1 MKYSTTVVGL
11 DVHKKTIV
19 ASVLPA
25 GGDVV
30 TERATIENNPAAVA
44 KLVKKIGL
52 RGGAIE
58 FVYEAGPCGYETHRQ
73 IAGLGY
79 PCFVIAPALTPV
91 RPGDHVK
98 TDSRDADKLARYHRA
113 GELTVIRVPTCEEEA
128 ARDLPRAREDAVIDR
143 LRSRHRLS
151 RFMLRQGRIFQDA
164 KRAWGV
170 KHKQWL
176 QTQKFEWPALK
187 QTFEA
192 GMRAV
197 DDADARLAALN
208 RQLEDLS
215 LQEPYQTP
223 VKFLRCLRG
232 IDTLSAL
239 TLVVEAQDFKRF
251 EGARAFMSYTGA
263 VGREHS
269 SGDRIRRGSITKA
282 GNAHIRR
289 ILVESAWSYRRGGLS
304 ATAQKRRE
312 GCPAEVVRIARAAE
326 ARLHRKFA
334 RMVAQNKPSQ
344 VAVTA
349 VARELA
355 GFIWSIARHFPT
367 AATA

>member
-1 MKYSTTVVGL
+1 MNYSTTIIGL

-25 GGDVV
+25 GSDVV
-30 TERATIENNPAAVA
+30 TERATIENNPSAVA
-44 KLVKKIGL
+44 KLVKRIAV
-52 RGGAIE
+52 RGAVE

-73 IAGLGY
+73 ISNLGY
-79 PCFVIAPALTPV
+79 PCVVIAPSLTPV

-98 TDSRDADKLARYHRA
+98 TDSRDADKLARYRRS
-113 GELTVIRVPTCEEEA
+113 GDLTAIRVPTCEEEA
-128 ARDLPRAREDAVIDR
+128 ARDLPRAREDALIDR

-151 RFMLRQGRIFQDA
+151 RFMLRQGRVFQDA
-164 KRAWGV
+164 KRAWTV

-176 QTQKFEWPALK
+176 QAQKFEWPALT

-192 GMRAV
+192 AMRAV
-197 DDADARLAALN
+197 DDADARLTVLD

-215 LQEPYQTP
+215 MQEPYRTP
-223 VKFLRCLRG
+223 VKYLRCLRG

-251 EGARAFMSYTGA
+251 GGARSFMSYTGA

-269 SGDRIRRGSITKA
+269 SGERTLRGSITKA

-289 ILVESAWSYRRGGLS
+289 ILIESAWSYRRGGRS
-304 ATAQKRRE
+304 AVAQKRRE
-312 GCPAEVVRIARAAE
+312 GCPPEVVQIARTAE

-334 RMVAQNKPSQ
+334 RMIAKNKPSQ

-355 GFIWSIARHFPT
+355 GFIWSIARHFPNE
-367 AATA
+367 ATA

>member
-11 DVHKKTIV
+11 DVHKKSIV
-19 ASVLPA
+19 AAVLPA
-25 GGDVV
+25 GSEFI
-30 TERATIENNPAAVA
+30 TERVTIENNPVAVA
-44 KLVKKIGL
+44 KLVRRIAA
-52 RGGAIE
+52 RGSAE
-58 FVYEAGPCGYETHRQ
+58 FVYEAGPCGYDTHRQ
-73 IAGLGY
+73 IADLGF

-98 TDSRDADKLARYHRA
+98 TDGRDAEKLARFHRA
-113 GELTVIRVPTCEEEA
+113 GELTVIRVPTREEEA
-128 ARDLPRAREDAVIDR
+128 ARDLPRAREDALIDR

-151 RFMLRQGRIFQDA
+151 RFLLRQGRIFQDA

-176 QTQKFEWPALK
+176 LSQKFEWPALT

-192 GMRAV
+192 GLRAV
-197 DDADARLAALN
+197 EDADARLETLD
-208 RQLEDLS
+208 RQIEELS
-215 LQEPYQTP
+215 VREPYRTP
-223 VKFLRCLRG
+223 VKYLRCLRG

-239 TLVVEAQDFKRF
+239 TMVVEAQDFKRF

-269 SGDRIRRGSITKA
+269 SGERVRRGSITKA
-282 GNAHIRR
+282 GNAHVRR
-289 ILVESAWSYRRGGLS
+289 ILVEAAWAYRRGRLS
-304 ATAQKRRE
+304 ATAEKRRE
-312 GCPAEVVRIARAAE
+312 GCPAEVVRIARKAE

-355 GFIWSIARHFPT
+355 GFVWSIARFFPT
-367 AATA
+367 AAA

>member
-1 MKYSTTVVGL
+1 MRYSTTVVGL

-19 ASVLPA
+19 AAVLPA
-25 GGDVV
+25 GREVV
-30 TERATIENNPAAVA
+30 TERVTIENNPTAVS
-44 KLVKKIGL
+44 KLVKRIAL
-52 RGGAIE
+52 RGSAE

-73 IAGLGY
+73 IAELGH

-98 TDSRDADKLARYHRA
+98 TDGRDAEKLARFHRA
-113 GELTVIRVPTCEEEA
+113 GELTEIRVPTRAEEA
-128 ARDLPRAREDAVIDR
+128 ARDLPRAREDAMADR

-151 RFMLRQGRIFQDA
+151 RFLLRQGRAFPDA
-164 KRAWGV
+164 KRAWTV
-170 KHKQWL
+170 KHRQWL
-176 QTQKFEWPALK
+176 LTQKFEWPALT

-197 DDADARLAALN
+197 DDADVRLATLGT
-208 RQLEDLS
+208 QLEEMS
-215 LQEPYQTP
+215 VQEPYREP

-232 IDTLSAL
+232 IDTLSAV
-239 TLVVEAQDFKRF
+239 TLLVETQDFGRF
-251 EGARAFMSYTGA
+251 KEARSFMSYTGV

-269 SGDRIRRGSITKA
+269 SGERIRRGSITKA

-289 ILVESAWSYRRGGLS
+289 ILVEAAWSYRRVGPSLKVN
-304 ATAQKRRE
+304 KRRQ
-312 GCPAEVVRIARAAE
+312 GCPPEIVRIARKAE

-334 RMVAQNKPSQ
+334 KMVAQNKPSQ

-355 GFIWSIARHFPT
+355 GFVWSIARHFPT
-367 AATA
+367 AAE